1 VEVVGDKLTKRVDFF
16 YKYKVSDFRR
26 ITDQEG
32 ERSHFFGFQTSR
44 KSFFTNLVVVVVV
57 CLIVYWTVPRE
68 GLPRTIYNNT
78 ALSTAALVF
87 AFLAADTLGPWLL
100 IGAICMLS
108 RIRDRVLFFIRKVNP

>member
-1 VEVVGDKLTKRVDFF
+1 MSGRWGPRRGRPLPEGANVD
-16 YKYKVSDFRR
+16 YAQR
-26 ITDQEG
+26 ITDKEG

-44 KSFFTNLVVVVVV
+44 KSFLTNLLVVVTV
-57 CLIVYWTVPRE
+57 CLVLYWTAPRE

-100 IGAICMLS
+100 IRAICVLS
-108 RIRDRVLFFIRKVNP
+108 RVRDRVLFFIRKVNP